1 MNHNLL
7 MAIDLGT
14 SFIKAGVF
22 DLDGTELVVTKEA
35 VKSESP
41 GPGQFIQ
48 HGNDLM
54 DAVERCMKE
63 AAEKRAAE
71 QQARIDASLEAAKNA
86 VKRN

>member
-1 MNHNLL
+1 MSDHLL

-22 DLDGTELVVTKEA
+22 DLDGTELAVTKEA

-48 HGNDLM
+48 HGDDLM
-54 DAVERCMKE
+54 DAVERCMK
-63 AAEKRAAE
+63 AAA
-71 QQARIDASLEAAKNA
+71 DALGKTPGTFPLSGLPVRWPASW
-86 VKRN
+86 V